1 MRVSK
6 NQELEE
12 VKQELKKTK
21 KQLSSEIKRET
32 KKGHPILTCF
42 LVIIVLVLIVASWLC
57 SVVAQTGLVNIPVFT
72 KVFYQEPEP
81 THQVLATV
89 PIEESVSDEITST
102 INQRLQ
108 PGSLD
113 FDRGFSISI
122 LEGSLTASVQNLLD
136 QAGYFENDT
145 AQVVVSEE
153 VGLEVF
159 LPVAESP
166 LNTAM
171 TVELSPY
178 INDQGVIDVEIN
190 RLKIGSLNLPI
201 WLVRLILT
209 KPLDLVIWELNKNFV
224 SYIDL
229 SEVLLTEGAVTFT
242 GDIAVDILE
251 L

>member
-1 MRVSK
+1 MRISK

-42 LVIIVLVLIVASWLC
+42 LVIIVLVLILISWFC
-57 SVVAQTGLVNIPVFT
+57 SIVAQTGLVTIPVFT
-72 KVFYQEPEP
+72 NFFYNQPEP
-81 THQVLATV
+81 TRQVLATV
-89 PIEESVSDEITST
+89 PIEEFLSTEIGST

-113 FDRGFSISI
+113 FDRTFSIS
-122 LEGSLTASVQNLLD
+122 LTEGSLTASVQSLLD
-136 QAGYFENDT
+136 QAGFFEHDG
-145 AQVVVSEE
+145 ARVVVSED

-159 LPVAESP
+159 LPVAENP
-166 LNTAM
+166 LRTAM
-171 TVELSPY
+171 TAELTPF

-190 RLKIGSLNLPI
+190 RLKIGSLSLPI
-201 WLVRLILT
+201 WLVRLVLA

-224 SYIDL
+224 SYVDL
-229 SEVLLTEGAVTFT
+229 SGVLLTEGSVIFDGNIT
-242 GDIAVDILE
+242 VDLFE